1 MYKLPWM
8 INERIKLAREAAK
21 LTSAE
26 LARRVNVR
34 PSSVSLWES
43 GKNTPSVS
51 HLASLAVILNVRFEW
66 LSTGRG
72 EMRYEDGVQEERAP
86 YRADEFPPDQMELL
100 KLYLLLTPGRRQA
113 LLEFIKKWM

>member
-1 MYKLPWM
+1 M
-8 INERIKLAREAAK
+8 INERIKLAREAAH
-21 LTSAE
+21 LSSAE
-26 LARRVNVR
+26 LARRVSVR

-51 HLASLAVILNVRFEW
+51 NLAKIAAILNVRFEW

-72 EMRYEDGVQEERAP
+72 EMRYTEGAREEHAP
-86 YRADEFPPDQMELL
+86 YRVEEFPPDQMELL
-100 KLYLLLTPGRRQA
+100 KMYLLLTPGRRQA